1 MAAAA
6 HLIYLRLHN
15 QDPVAVGFYNLPP
28 LEDAQ
33 PGMDVDTFVTLAW
46 LLSSLDR
53 EVVLEGGRAHLY
65 DLQMQLYS
73 GHEAG
78 PLAPLQLAVNLEAER
93 LTDDWSGLAMP
104 DKLRGIGAFII
115 NLAVRER
122 MEQAEGLED
131 MTAEAIVAA
140 VLTPV
145 AASLG
150 ERGPVTRIRR
160 GRPVMAAQRDDTPAE
175 GVQQTAAEFGL
186 HPDQLD
192 DLLGDYLTQHPAPAA
207 DGGRGVPAGRCHPG
221 RPPCRAGDRTRRGH
235 AGAAPR
241 RIARRR
247 RAEGAV
253 GPQSAPGGQY
263 RQEIHQY
270 AAGRPDLGG
279 QYRPDAR
286 HAQVQRQAWPPLLD
300 LCDLVDPAGDYPSDC
315 GQFAHDPHAG
325 ARRRDH
331 DQDPPCAGAAA
342 GRPVAAGLRGDRRAQ
357 RPHGG

>member
-1 MAAAA
+1 LQQLDFERIKAHISHHIIAITHGDPPVNARLECETCGTVLYSADPPQAATPIQMWQYLLLNGDQVEKQVLAGLELEDEITNLAIVETAKALGIPLSDVSGEQGDAWSEIEEQIRDHPSYKVELRMVTVLQLAELSREPWPRTTGGTRPVEVYRTWPEGEGDRGSWDTAIQDVPIDTPNEDIGEVAAAA

-15 QDPVAVGFYNLPP
+15 QHPVAVGFYNLTP
-28 LEDAQ
+28 LENAQ

-145 AASLG
+145 VASL
-150 ERGPVTRIRR
+150 ESVARS
-160 GRPVMAAQRDDTPAE
+160 
-175 GVQQTAAEFGL
+175 
-186 HPDQLD
+186 
-192 DLLGDYLTQHPAPAA
+192 
-207 DGGRGVPAGRCHPG
+207 
-221 RPPCRAGDRTRRGH
+221 RA
-235 AGAAPR
+235 
-241 RIARRR
+241 
-247 RAEGAV
+247 
-253 GPQSAPGGQY
+253 
-263 RQEIHQY
+263 
-270 AAGRPDLGG
+270 
-279 QYRPDAR
+279 
-286 HAQVQRQAWPPLLD
+286 
-300 LCDLVDPAGDYPSDC
+300 
-315 GQFAHDPHAG
+315 
-325 ARRRDH
+325 
-331 DQDPPCAGAAA
+331 
-342 GRPVAAGLRGDRRAQ
+342 
-357 RPHGG
+357 

>member
-1 MAAAA
+1 LQQLDFERIKAHISHHIIAITHGDPPVNARLECETCGTVLYSADPPRQAEPVRMHQFLLMNGPAVELQVLAPLHLRADLLNIAIVETAKVLAIPLAELASDQVASDQETVWAELCAAAREYQSYAVSLRQVTVLLIPDREEIWPVTAGGTRPVEVFRCWPEGEGDQGSWDTAIQDVPIDTPNEDIGEVAAAA

-15 QDPVAVGFYNLPP
+15 QHPVAVGFYNLPP
-28 LEDAQ
+28 IEDAQ

-145 AASLG
+145 VASL
-150 ERGPVTRIRR
+150 ESVARS
-160 GRPVMAAQRDDTPAE
+160 
-175 GVQQTAAEFGL
+175 
-186 HPDQLD
+186 
-192 DLLGDYLTQHPAPAA
+192 
-207 DGGRGVPAGRCHPG
+207 
-221 RPPCRAGDRTRRGH
+221 RA
-235 AGAAPR
+235 
-241 RIARRR
+241 
-247 RAEGAV
+247 
-253 GPQSAPGGQY
+253 
-263 RQEIHQY
+263 
-270 AAGRPDLGG
+270 
-279 QYRPDAR
+279 
-286 HAQVQRQAWPPLLD
+286 
-300 LCDLVDPAGDYPSDC
+300 
-315 GQFAHDPHAG
+315 
-325 ARRRDH
+325 
-331 DQDPPCAGAAA
+331 
-342 GRPVAAGLRGDRRAQ
+342 
-357 RPHGG
+357 